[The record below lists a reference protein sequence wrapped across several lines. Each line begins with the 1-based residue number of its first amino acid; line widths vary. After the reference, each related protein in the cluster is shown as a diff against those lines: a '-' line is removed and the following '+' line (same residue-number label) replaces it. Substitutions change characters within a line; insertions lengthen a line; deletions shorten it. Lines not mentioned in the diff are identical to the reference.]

1 MPQGAGML
9 VTAANQGVKLFQ
21 PPTYLLTYKKISG
34 VLAVGFTKIN
44 NDFHT
49 V

>member
-9 VTAANQGVKLFQ
+9 VTAANQGVKLFH
-21 PPTYLLTYKKISG
+21 PPTYLLIYKKISG
-34 VLAVGFTKIN
+34 VLTVGFTKIN
-44 NDFHT
+44 NDFNS